1 MDAPA
6 HENEAL
12 SHWHIWLK
20 YKDKICP
27 FLPDRRDLASQIEFL
42 DLIADSMHSYMFK
55 VRIHEQIYALKLY
68 TIPDPGWTSSDKMS
82 RVEDIVT
89 SKDPF
94 IAESRVYDCL
104 AEYELEGQVG
114 PKCHGWLTI
123 SREQEQ
129 ALDDRFN
136 LTNGY
141 TSNDVGL
148 IYELKKMDRRQWLG
162 FRQSPENTSDPV
174 RGLLLDYI
182 DGAGI
187 GKGTLNA
194 SAAASLRSQLDR
206 LHSLDIAHG
215 DFYPRNIM
223 VSKDGNP
230 YLIDFSSAKLWPCRG
245 FQMKKRRFDGYMRDE
260 RCALEYYLFQLQ
272 KLKRHRELEISHAKS
287 DEDAYGGE
295 VSWFV
300 EGFKHEFVD

>member
-1 MDAPA
+1 
-6 HENEAL
+6 
-12 SHWHIWLK
+12 
-20 YKDKICP
+20 
-27 FLPDRRDLASQIEFL
+27 
-42 DLIADSMHSYMFK
+42 
-55 VRIHEQIYALKLY
+55 
-68 TIPDPGWTSSDKMS
+68 
-82 RVEDIVT
+82 
-89 SKDPF
+89 
-94 IAESRVYDCL
+94 
-104 AEYELEGQVG
+104 
-114 PKCHGWLTI
+114 
-123 SREQEQ
+123 
-129 ALDDRFN
+129 
-136 LTNGY
+136 
-141 TSNDVGL
+141 
-148 IYELKKMDRRQWLG
+148 MDRRQWLG

-272 KLKRHRELEISHAKS
+272 KVCERTYCVDLCLANQSQLKRHRELEISHAKS